1 MGVNI
6 QVFKLED
13 SIKVFHDIT
22 KQYVEFWEKPVAL
35 AGRFLW
41 LDILQQVYDLERFW
55 LLTRDLIEKYH
66 YIVTSRWL
74 AFYNWIAIPDKVMEV
89 NYNVVRSDHPE
100 WRYVDYKW
108 ELKTMSSILETAYK
122 KR

>member
-1 MGVNI
+1 
-6 QVFKLED
+6 
-13 SIKVFHDIT
+13 
-22 KQYVEFWEKPVAL
+22 
-35 AGRFLW
+35 
-41 LDILQQVYDLERFW
+41 
-55 LLTRDLIEKYH
+55 
-66 YIVTSRWL
+66 
-74 AFYNWIAIPDKVMEV
+74 MEV